1 MAAAYYVR
9 SMARVGLIVLLGVAL
24 LVGCGPITPTAAPSS
39 PTALP
44 TLVPTA
50 IPAKPTPGVLR
61 GTVVVEAAEQYFYP
75 EQVTIARGTTILW
88 MDIQGT
94 HDMVADDKTFASAVL
109 IEGGVYSFTF
119 NTPGLYRYIC
129 TLHVGAG
136 MWAEITVEE

>member
-1 MAAAYYVR
+1 MGRAA
-9 SMARVGLIVLLGVAL
+9 LIVVLGVAL
-24 LVGCGPITPTAAPSS
+24 LLGCTPGVPTAAPTS
-39 PTALP
+39 PTPMPAP
-44 TLVPTA
+44 VPTA
-50 IPAKPTPGVLR
+50 IPIPAKPTPAVLR

-109 IEGGVYSFTF
+109 VEGGIYSFTF

-136 MWAEITVEE
+136 MWAEIIVE

>member
-1 MAAAYYVR
+1 MRRAGVLELLA
-9 SMARVGLIVLLGVAL
+9 VGL
-24 LVGCGPITPTAAPSS
+24 LVGCGPSAPTASPTSPTAAP
-39 PTALP
+39 TVA
-44 TLVPTA
+44 PTA
-50 IPAKPTPGVLR
+50 IPARPTPAVLR

-88 MDIQGT
+88 IDIQGT
-94 HDMVADDKTFASAVL
+94 HDMVADDRTFASAVL
-109 IEGGVYSFTF
+109 VEGGIYSFTF